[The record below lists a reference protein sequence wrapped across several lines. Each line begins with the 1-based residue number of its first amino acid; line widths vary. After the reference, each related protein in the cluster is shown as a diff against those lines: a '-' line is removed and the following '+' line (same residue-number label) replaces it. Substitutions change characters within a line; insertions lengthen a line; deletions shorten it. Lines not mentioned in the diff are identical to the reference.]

1 MKVVIALGSNLGD
14 RTEYLN
20 NAIKL
25 LKKFVLDSKVSTY
38 LETEPVSEIPQ
49 PNYLNAILVG
59 NTSLNPGDLLN
70 EMQKIETHLGRVRE
84 KKWDARTIDL
94 DLIVYGDQLINTK
107 TLVVPHP
114 LAHRRDFVLKP
125 WIEIDPDGEIPGV
138 GAIKLLI

>member
-38 LETEPVSEIPQ
+38 LETEPVGEIPQ
-49 PNYLNAILVG
+49 PNYLNAVLVG
-59 NTSLNPGDLLN
+59 NTSLNPSDLLN
-70 EMQKIETHLGRVRE
+70 EMQKIETDLGRVRE

-107 TLVVPHP
+107 SLVVPHP
-114 LAHRRDFVLKP
+114 FAHKRDFVLKP